1 MSPSMSSNANTESGI
16 LTDEDQY
23 SGKIYW
29 LNLPTGY
36 TLDIENL
43 RDHLDGRIF
52 KKDISEQFGEDS
64 GVFVPDVFKQDN
76 EIVSVTNIERAEL
89 VQSNGFEL
97 LLGHISID
105 SSKTVTYRGEEIL
118 MLDNIEAKLL
128 IFEFDGIF
136 YLIIMGSR
144 SSAESAAAV
153 LKSEYDEIGSA
164 INGTRIMPNDLQDIR
179 EELNAELMDTII
191 SDYPENTF
199 STVEMRGEG
208 FENEEDYKRHRRR
221 GQLKNHMFQTQ
232 DLASDDELTI
242 GMSRDSLVRIYSNST
257 ISVYVRLLTNHV
269 LPRVHL
275 DDESYPSLTAY
286 EESESDHQ
294 IYTEIDQD

>member
-1 MSPSMSSNANTESGI
+1 MSSNANTESGI